1 MLCYCLPIKDLA
13 FGVGRMKR
21 FGLFAALAF
30 VALPAPAAA
39 QMTDKDSFIEAVRSR
54 DNNKALE
61 LLESRG
67 PSVVDARNRQG
78 ETPLLVAI
86 DNRDSTWVRF
96 LLQNDANPDLAG
108 RSGEVPLIAAVRIGF
123 TDAVDGLLAA
133 RANVD
138 ATNRMGETALIV
150 AVQQRRA
157 PLVRKLL
164 ARGADPDIADAAA
177 GYSARDYAK
186 RDTRSREILSMI
198 EAAEKEAEAKP
209 VEMDDFKL

>member
-1 MLCYCLPIKDLA
+1 MLCYCLPIKELA

-21 FGLFAALAF
+21 FGLVAALAL

-39 QMTDKDSFIEAVRSR
+39 QISDKESFIDAVRDG

-61 LLESRG
+61 LLKSRG

-86 DNRDSTWVRF
+86 DNRDSPWVHF
-96 LLQNDANPDLAG
+96 LLQNDANPDLGG
-108 RSGEVPLIAAVRIGF
+108 RNGELPLIAAARIGF
-123 TDAVDGLLAA
+123 SDAVDVLLAA
-133 RANVD
+133 GANVD

-164 ARGADPDIADAAA
+164 ERGADPDLADAAA

-186 RDTRSREILSMI
+186 RDNRSTEILKLI
-198 EAAEKEAEAKP
+198 ETVKARKRTAVGP
-209 VEMDDFKL
+209 VRP